1 MNRSTKY
8 ELSGAKKLIAV
19 LALLF
24 ALFSLQAQEFVLS
37 GYVKDNQTK
46 EALVGASIAIV
57 GINKGV
63 LTDATGF
70 FELRLTK
77 GDYTFVVSYFGYAEL
92 RKPMSLTQNTTQ
104 TFVLQ
109 PQISQ
114 LEKVVVSA
122 VARNNNV
129 VSTEMGTQTLQM
141 REIKTIPVIFGENDI
156 LKTIQLLPGVQSAGE
171 GNSGFNVRGGGA
183 DQNLVLL
190 DNAPIYNASHVMG
203 FFSIFNGDAIAGLKL
218 HKGSMPP
225 EYGGRLSSV
234 LDVTSREGDMQSFHV
249 NGGIGTISSRL
260 TVEGPIVKD
269 KASFI
274 VSGRRSYADVFLKFS
289 QREAMR
295 KTRLFF
301 YDVNGKI
308 TYSINPKNRLS
319 LSVYTGTDKF
329 MYQNKQGIYWG
340 NTIAT
345 LRWAHYFKP
354 NFTLNS
360 YLIYSNF
367 QSTIAAEM
375 GEQKIKL
382 LSGVT
387 DFCLKE
393 QFSWRINSRNTLKFG
408 FESTYHTFNPGTLDT
423 DMTMVKL
430 DIQKKY
436 GWENGIYISNDQS
449 LTENFKVN
457 YGFRISTYSA
467 MGPGTVYTYNSE
479 HQKTDS
485 TTFGR
490 GEFIK
495 TYPAFEPRLAANY
508 IINKENSIKASYTRT
523 QQYVHLIQ
531 GSTISLPLD
540 YWIPSTALV
549 KPEIC
554 NQYSVG
560 YFRNFA
566 DNMYETSAELYYKDL
581 DRQIDYQSGT
591 NVFLN
596 ADIESYLL
604 FGKGKSYGLELF
616 AKKSSGDFTGWISYT
631 LSKTQKKIEGL
642 NNAQWFPVRN
652 DRRNSISVVGMY
664 KFSEKWQFAATWVF
678 ANGEAVTL
686 PAGKYKI
693 EDFQVYYFTER
704 NGYRMPNYHRMDV
717 SATYTKRH
725 KRWESEWNFSI
736 YNVYNRK
743 NAFFLYFDEPG
754 SSTNPTDRTKV
765 MKVTLFP
772 ILPAVTWNFRF

>member
-1 MNRSTKY
+1 MNQSTKY
-8 ELSGAKKLIAV
+8 EFGGAKKLVAV
-19 LALLF
+19 LALLVAF
-24 ALFSLQAQEFVLS
+24 FSLHAQEFVLS
-37 GYVKDNQTK
+37 GYVKSSQTK
-46 EALVGASIAIV
+46 EALVAASIAIV
-57 GINKGV
+57 GANAGTM
-63 LTDATGF
+63 TDANGY
-70 FELRLTK
+70 FELHLKK
-77 GDYTFVVSYFGYAEL
+77 GDYTLVVSYFGYAEV
-92 RKPMSLTQNTTQ
+92 RKTMSLTQNTKQ
-104 TFVLQ
+104 TFLLQ
-109 PQISQ
+109 PQISE

-122 VARNNNV
+122 VVRNNNV
-129 VSTEMGTQTLQM
+129 ISTEMGTQTLQM
-141 REIKTIPVIFGENDI
+141 QEIKTIPVIFGENDI

-190 DNAPIYNASHVMG
+190 DNAAIYNASHVMG
-203 FFSIFNGDAIAGLKL
+203 FFSIFNGDAVAGLKL
-218 HKGSMPP
+218 HKGSMPA

-234 LDVTSREGDMQSFHV
+234 LDVTSREGDMQSFHA

-289 QREAMR
+289 QQEAMR

-308 TYSINPKNRLS
+308 TYSVNSKNRLS

-329 MYQNKQGIYWG
+329 MYQNRQGIYWG
-340 NTIAT
+340 NTIST
-345 LRWAHYFKP
+345 LRWTRYLKP

-367 QSTIAAEM
+367 QSTIVAEM

-382 LSGVT
+382 ISGVS

-393 QFSWRINSRNTLKFG
+393 QFSWRINSRNTVKFG
-408 FESTYHTFNPGTLDT
+408 VESIHHTFNPGTLDT
-423 DMTMVKL
+423 DMTMIKI

-467 MGPGTVYTYNSE
+467 MGPGTVYGYNSE

-485 TTFGR
+485 TAFGR

-508 IINKENSIKASYTRT
+508 IIDEKNSVKASYTRT

-554 NQYSVG
+554 NQYSIG

-581 DRQIDYQSGT
+581 DRQIDYESGT

-642 NNAQWFPVRN
+642 NNAQWFPARN
-652 DRRNSISVVGMY
+652 DRRNSVSLVGMY

-678 ANGEAVTL
+678 ANGDAVTL
-686 PAGKYKI
+686 PAAKYKI

-704 NGYRMPNYHRMDV
+704 NGYRMPNYHRMDL
-717 SATYTKRH
+717 SATYTKKH
-725 KRWESEWNFSI
+725 KRYESEWNFSI